1 MARGTKW
8 RRYKVIT
15 LMFFA
20 TNDTFTI
27 AAKKGLSWC
36 RLVPQLHEICNCYR
50 PFPDFGAFLFWKEWL
65 WGFSSLFLKE
75 NNVKSSVDST
85 VVLQYRAAGF
95 PRPLVHAATK
105 TKSYCQHLYQL
116 NEFHRQLSHWPV
128 LCIILT
134 FLSSR
139 DTSISSV
146 EDVVSFID
154 NDLDTGL
161 ERPRMALRRDVNNF
175 PFWVPCLRQW

>member
-116 NEFHRQLSHWPV
+116 NEFHIDNCHIGRCCASFLPSYRQGIHPYHLLKTSSLSSTMTSTRGLNDHEW
-128 LCIILT
+128 LYGETWII
-134 FLSSR
+134 FLSGYP
-139 DTSISSV
+139 V
-146 EDVVSFID
+146 
-154 NDLDTGL
+154 
-161 ERPRMALRRDVNNF
+161 
-175 PFWVPCLRQW
+175 